1 VVLLLDLESPWD
13 LDLDM
18 ALDPDILDFVP
29 DFDTQLQ
36 DQGTR
41 GTLYP
46 VETLRIEQLIISS
59 RDPFEFSFGSSLAL
73 LRFSCQVEG

>member
-46 VETLRIEQLIISS
+46 VETEERQLR
-59 RDPFEFSFGSSLAL
+59 GSVTFLVI
-73 LRFSCQVEG
+73 CDI